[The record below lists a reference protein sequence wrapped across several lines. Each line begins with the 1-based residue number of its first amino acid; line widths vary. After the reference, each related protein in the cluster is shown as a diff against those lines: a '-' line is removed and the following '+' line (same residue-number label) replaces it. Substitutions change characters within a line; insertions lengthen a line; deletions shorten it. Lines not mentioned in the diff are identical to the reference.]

1 MSQLTLKLDA
11 AWQPIDVISSDRGF
25 TMVHSGRA
33 EAVET
38 YDYGPCPS
46 HFYPSVI
53 VLKKYIR
60 KKRIVLSPTRK
71 NIYWRDKY
79 ICQYCS
85 KKFPHSYLTLDHI
98 IPKASGGLGGW
109 LNLVTACISCNQK
122 KGCKSISEAGMELI
136 KEPTKPHVNILNFY
150 HLNDIPEQWENYIS
164 YQRREK

>member
-1 MSQLTLKLDA
+1 
-11 AWQPIDVISSDRGF
+11 
-25 TMVHSGRA
+25 MVHSGRA